1 MGVNCCDKP
10 FHVHKGAPSTSP
22 KGEPNEAQGFLTSHS
37 IIKQET
43 TTLNSYNT
51 HQRTHP
57 ANLQHKAIHLRARID
72 LTIAV
77 KGEFTTNTKAQQTG
91 GATL

>member
-1 MGVNCCDKP
+1 M
-10 FHVHKGAPSTSP
+10 
-22 KGEPNEAQGFLTSHS
+22 EAYD
-37 IIKQET
+37 I
-43 TTLNSYNT
+43 

-57 ANLQHKAIHLRARID
+57 ADLQRKATRFRALGG

-77 KGEFTTNTKAQQTG
+77 KGEFTTNTKAPQTG